1 MNTFLNFFPE
11 IPQNLDSS
19 LIFELDSKENA
30 SVFLLLLKVFCC
42 CSTDATVGEEAGRRT
57 SM

>member
-11 IPQNLDSS
+11 IPQTLDS
-19 LIFELDSKENA
+19 LTFELDSKQNA
-30 SVFLLLLKVFCC
+30 SGFLLLLKVFCC